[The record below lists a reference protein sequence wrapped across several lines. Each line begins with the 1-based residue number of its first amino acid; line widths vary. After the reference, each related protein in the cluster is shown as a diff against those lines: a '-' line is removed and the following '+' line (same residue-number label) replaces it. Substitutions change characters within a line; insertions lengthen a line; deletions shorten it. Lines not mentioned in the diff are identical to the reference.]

1 MAVAVE
7 KGCAT
12 PINSGRGF
20 TTLDVTLG
28 LGYVSRCCSQVLSV
42 RPSSR
47 EDEASRGSSRNAT
60 ACVKRGLT
68 VGSSVRSLGWL
79 REVISGWLAGSG

>member
-12 PINSGRGF
+12 PITSGRGF

-47 EDEASRGSSRNAT
+47 EDEASRGSSRKAT
-60 ACVKRGLT
+60 ACEKRADR
-68 VGSSVRSLGWL
+68 SSPVPQLGLGWL
-79 REVISGWLAGSG
+79 AEECLTGWRAG